1 MIKKLKKVCQ
11 NLLSIEKKIK
21 DTDTFNYL
29 KYSALNSN
37 ERGINKNNFKNKIVI
52 SLTTYS
58 KRIEEVY
65 LVVESILNQTLKADK
80 IILWLDEVEFNEEII
95 PNILKKQRERGLE
108 IKYCE
113 NIKSYK
119 KLIPTL
125 KEYSNE
131 IIITVDDDIIYPID
145 FIEKL
150 YKNHIKFPNVILCNI
165 GREIPKNKKLILE
178 YKNWK
183 LSKNIKLPMYEI
195 VPIGAGGIL
204 YPPNCFYKDVQ
215 AKELFQ
221 KLAPLADDI
230 WFKTMT
236 LKNGLKSM
244 VIDEIDKYLK
254 QIIILEEAQDIAL
267 YKKNIKM
274 NNIQI
279 KKVFEKYDILN
290 LDVLNID

>member
-1 MIKKLKKVCQ
+1 MIKKLKKICQ

-37 ERGINKNNFKNKIVI
+37 ERGINRNNFKNKIVI

>member
-1 MIKKLKKVCQ
+1 MIKKLKKICQ

>member
-1 MIKKLKKVCQ
+1 MIKKLKKICQ

-150 YKNHIKFPNVILCNI
+150 YKNHIKFSNVILCNI

>member
-1 MIKKLKKVCQ
+1 MIKKLKKICQ

-254 QIIILEEAQDIAL
+254 QIIVLEEAQDIAL

>member
-1 MIKKLKKVCQ
+1 MIKKIKKICQ
-11 NLLSIEKKIK
+11 NLISIEKKIK
-21 DTDTFNYL
+21 DINTFNYL
-29 KYSALNSN
+29 KYSALNSI
-37 ERGINKNNFKNKIVI
+37 EKGVNKNNLKNKIIV

-65 LVVESILNQTLKADK
+65 LVIESIFNQTLKADK
-80 IILWLDEVEFNEEII
+80 IILWLDETEFDEETI
-95 PNILKKQRERGLE
+95 PNILKNQRERGLE
-108 IKYCE
+108 IRYYE

-119 KLIPTL
+119 KLIPNL
-125 KEYSNE
+125 KEYQNE
-131 IIITVDDDIIYPID
+131 IIITIDDDIIYPIN
-145 FIEKL
+145 FIERL

-183 LSKNIKLPMYEI
+183 FTKNIKFPMYEI

-204 YPPNCFYKDVQ
+204 YPPNCFYKDIQ
-215 AKELFQ
+215 NKELFQ
-221 KLAPLADDI
+221 KLAPIADDI

-236 LKNGLKSM
+236 LKNGVKSM
-244 VIDEIDKYLK
+244 VIGEIDKYLK
-254 QIIILEEAQDIAL
+254 QIIVLEEAQDIAL
-267 YKKNIKM
+267 YKTNIKA

-290 LDVLNID
+290 LDILDIY